1 MATNKSCEE
10 CDKEFVARNIN
21 HRFCTDECRVE
32 WWSQEKMSTEL
43 LTCEVCNT
51 EFKGTI
57 GRKYCDQFCR
67 DVALA
72 TFKQKVSDEDIV
84 YLILLN
90 PGCGIERLRK
100 ELAKFLGQKKKSHG
114 VSKTRIVDVCEYYK
128 LESGVDL
135 YSILQNPDYMQS
147 VHAGDYLRKTGK
159 KYLPPGQ
166 GINTGNRTALKHYRN
181 GSMSGL
187 KGHARHV
194 RVDLREFNWGRLAQS
209 ED

>member
-1 MATNKSCEE
+1 MATTKSC
-10 CDKEFVARNIN
+10 DKCGKQFAARDIKN
-21 HRFCTDECRVE
+21 RFCTTECRVD
-32 WWSQEKMSTEL
+32 WWSQEKMSPEL

-51 EFKGTI
+51 EFKGAK

-72 TFKQKVSDEDIV
+72 TLKQKLSDEDIA

-90 PGCGIERLRK
+90 PGCGIQRLRQ
-100 ELAKFLGQKKKSHG
+100 EFAKFLGQKKKSHG
-114 VSKTRIVDVCEYYK
+114 VSNNRIIDVCEYYK
-128 LESGVDL
+128 LESGIDL
-135 YSILQNPDYMQS
+135 YSVLQNPDYMQS
-147 VHAGDYLRKTGK
+147 IHAGEYLQRTGK
-159 KYLPPGQ
+159 KYLPNGQ

-181 GSMSGL
+181 GSMSDT